1 MTWELAASGRG
12 LAESLAAAKSV
23 SVYLP
28 EAEANVKWKWG
39 EVVEVSHLCVQDDVV
54 LQASMA
60 RAQHPNEVDMAGK

>member
-12 LAESLAAAKSV
+12 LAGSLAAAKLV

-28 EAEANVKWKWG
+28 EANVKWKWV